1 MRLIEGLGMRVKDL
15 DFERNEIT
23 VRNGEGR
30 NDRTTMLRRASRRSP
45 TTSQG
50 PAGSTKATSQLGLA
64 APHVLNPGGRG
75 VVSPADRL

>member
-15 DFERNEIT
+15 DSERNEIT
-23 VRNGEGR
+23 VRDGKGR
-30 NDRTTMLRRASRRSP
+30 KDRTTMLRRASRRSP

-50 PAGSTKATSQLGLA
+50 PAGSTRATSQDLA
-64 APHVLNPGGRG
+64 APHVLNRGDRG